1 MILIELFRLTA
12 CILFIIGFA
21 QGWSKPAEQI
31 FEVVMCTTPFL
42 SIAFAFAL
50 CIHLA
55 NLILHF
61 QKSHDPEREMIFEKK
76 QRQLYCISIGI
87 YVLISV
93 FIVSL
98 DTAEVIIFQVKHR
111 REVHCLEFACQAI
124 FFGVAAIVL
133 ISMYRNLTEC
143 FNRSNYQE
151 SAITQWQNYLKIY
164 IVVYG
169 VMAVI
174 NLVTSVLLA
183 SAPFPKT
190 SI

>member
-1 MILIELFRLTA
+1 MILIELFRLA
-12 CILFIIGFA
+12 ASILFIIGFA

-76 QRQLYCISIGI
+76 QRRLHCISIAI

-93 FIVSL
+93 LIVSL
-98 DTAEVIIFQVKHR
+98 DAAEVIIFQTDHR
-111 REVHCLEFACQAI
+111 REIHCLEFACQAI
-124 FFGVAAIVL
+124 FFGVAAVVL

-169 VMAVI
+169 VMTAV

-183 SAPFPKT
+183 SEALPNS